1 MQILRTFSKVAVA
14 ELEQKTCLKFFRG
27 GMGDKSGSSNSVTGA
42 DLCDVWFRHKIDVN
56 FAKMASLPSGC
67 YCLRLAFCIIRGVY
81 DFFSWEAWR
90 QLFRG
95 VFLNDKTIQLFAAFF
110 WNGLLDNAIL
120 VMLKG
125 SLQRSI
131 SIRAQW
137 FRLIWDTCV
146 DSQCLRLRII
156 LEWLWRWRVRGIK
169 LLLMHLVTSKFC
181 AAITQL
187 IFFDQDKL
195 LVP

>member
-1 MQILRTFSKVAVA
+1 MQILRTFSKIAVA

-27 GMGDKSGSSNSVTGA
+27 GMGDSSGCNNSVTGV
-42 DLCDVWFRHKIDVN
+42 DLCDVWFRHKIDVD

-67 YCLRLAFCIIRGVY
+67 YCLLLAFCIIRGVY

-90 QLFRG
+90 KLFRG
-95 VFLNDKTIQLFAAFF
+95 VFLNDKTIQLFAPFF
-110 WNGLLDNAIL
+110 WNGLLNNAIL
-120 VMLKG
+120 VLRKG
-125 SLQRSI
+125 LLQRSI
-131 SIRAQW
+131 SVRAQW

-146 DSQCLRLRII
+146 DSQCLRLGIV
-156 LEWLWRWRVRGIK
+156 LGWLWRWRVRSIK

-181 AAITQL
+181 TAITQL

-195 LVP
+195 LIP